1 MDIML
6 LGITIIEHIC
16 GAFEFLHPK
25 FILFTSWADIDRPA
39 LLFLGLLPYL
49 LQARDDR
56 WKMKNDP
63 VWDCPRPL
71 YHSLSNHFHRLSLT
85 CLIPL
90 WTQVCQFQKSLSISE
105 ILNNYLGKKFQIKGV
120 YLSQW
125 HSFSNMY
132 TSWWKTFFVEKNK
145 IGLSC

>member
-16 GAFEFLHPK
+16 GAFECLHPK

-39 LLFLGLLPYL
+39 ALPAAS
-49 LQARDDR
+49 QR
-56 WKMKNDP
+56 WPMKNEKWP
-63 VWDCPRPL
+63 SLRL
-71 YHSLSNHFHRLSLT
+71 SSASLSLTLEQGHFHRLSLT

-120 YLSQW
+120 HLSQW